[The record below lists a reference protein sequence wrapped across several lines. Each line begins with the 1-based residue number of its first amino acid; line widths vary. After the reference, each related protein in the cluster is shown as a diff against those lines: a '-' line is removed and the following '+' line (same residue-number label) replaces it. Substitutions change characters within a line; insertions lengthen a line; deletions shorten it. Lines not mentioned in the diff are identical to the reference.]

1 MVRERANC
9 YGHLLIL
16 SMFSLISMTSST
28 SSSAALVTPN
38 EAMTTPNRSL
48 LELRREIDRID
59 TSLHDLIMQRTDIVR
74 RIAEIKDKSGILV
87 MHPGREADIM
97 RRLVER
103 HTGPFPASSL
113 VQIWREMIAAVTAMQ
128 GAHSIAINAAENRQ
142 GYWDLART
150 HFGSQTPMT
159 SYAVA
164 RDVVSQVSAGGTRV
178 GVLPIP
184 SDDDT
189 DPWWPSLCV
198 PDAPRII
205 LRLPFAGSGNARG
218 DAIEAFAIAR
228 AEPERTGH
236 DHSIIA
242 LETSEALSRAALN
255 DMLQKANLEPLFT
268 TSCKQDRWLHLAAV
282 KEFVTAEDTR
292 LNLLEARDMIQRVL
306 IIGAYAV
313 PLSNAELQSKSGGG
327 AGLASSSMTGEK

>member
-1 MVRERANC
+1 
-9 YGHLLIL
+9 
-16 SMFSLISMTSST
+16 MFSLISLTSST
-28 SSSAALVTPN
+28 SSIAPLVTLN
-38 EAMTTPNRSL
+38 EPMATPNRSL

-74 RIAEIKDKSGILV
+74 RIADIKDKDGIVV

-103 HTGPFPASSL
+103 HSGPFPASSL

-128 GAHSIAINAAENRQ
+128 GAHTVAINAPENQQ

-164 RDVVSQVSAGGTRV
+164 RDVVSQVSDRRTRI

-184 SDDDT
+184 SDDDS

-198 PDAPRII
+198 PDAPRIVI
-205 LRLPFAGSGNARG
+205 RLPFAGRGNARG
-218 DAIEAFAIAR
+218 GSLEAFAIAR

-236 DHSIIA
+236 DHTILA

-255 DMLQKANLEPLFT
+255 DILGKAKLEPLFT
-268 TSCKQDRWLHLAAV
+268 TSCKQDRWLHLADVAD
-282 KEFVTAEDTR
+282 FVTTEDTR

-313 PLSNAELQSKSGGG
+313 PLSNTELKSKTNGE
-327 AGLASSSMTGEK
+327 AG

>member
-1 MVRERANC
+1 
-9 YGHLLIL
+9 
-16 SMFSLISMTSST
+16 
-28 SSSAALVTPN
+28 
-38 EAMTTPNRSL
+38 MTTPNRSL

-59 TSLHDLIMQRTDIVR
+59 TSLHDLIMQRTDVVR
-74 RIAEIKDKSGILV
+74 RIAEIKDKSGIVV

-103 HTGPFPASSL
+103 HTGPFPAASL

-128 GAHSIAINAAENRQ
+128 GAHTIAINAAENEQ

-164 RDVVSQVSAGGTRV
+164 RDVVSQVSAGRTNI

-184 SDDDT
+184 SDDDS

-205 LRLPFAGSGNARG
+205 IRLPFAGRGNARG
-218 DAIEAFAIAR
+218 NTIEAFAIAR
-228 AEPERTGH
+228 SQPERTGH
-236 DHSIIA
+236 DHTILA

-255 DMLQKANLEPLFT
+255 DMLHKAKLEPVLT
-268 TSCKQDRWLHLAAV
+268 TSCKQDRWLHLADV
-282 KEFVTAEDTR
+282 KDFVTPEDTR
-292 LNLLEARDMIQRVL
+292 LNLLEARDMLQRVL
-306 IIGAYAV
+306 VIGAYAV
-313 PLSNAELQSKSGGG
+313 PLSNAELQSDSEGE
-327 AGLASSSMTGEK
+327 AGSVEPTVTGD